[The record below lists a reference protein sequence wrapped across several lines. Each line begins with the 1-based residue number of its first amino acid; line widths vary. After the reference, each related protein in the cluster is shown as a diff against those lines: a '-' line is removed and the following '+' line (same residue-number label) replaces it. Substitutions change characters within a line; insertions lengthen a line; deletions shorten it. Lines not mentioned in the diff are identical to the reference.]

1 MNDRPVVS
9 FCATNLNTA
18 DRLPG
23 SLTSIERLGE
33 GLGLSYEVVVADGP
47 STDGAR
53 TFLEERVKTAGRF
66 RLVTHGER
74 NRGYGRRRAFEASQG
89 TTVVPFD
96 TSIDYN
102 PQYGR
107 LIESYIALGTDKMLF
122 SEICALSRHSIEA
135 VGGWR
140 DLVGGEDIDLYSRI
154 VRQFGVIAF
163 PTATPGSQS
172 ARLGSVARQ
181 LRYVGGSRLR
191 RLRRVYE
198 VQRDQMIGCN
208 FRVADLMRFN
218 DEKSALTRLGLW
230 FFFGGCAVGARW
242 RGIPPIRAEKN
253 NYLLFREAL
262 LRSLMSGDHRKLPW
276 AGPPP
281 RLVLTEAEI
290 RYLSSTSDLWQGMG
304 EEVDRYVG
312 SKP

>member
-1 MNDRPVVS
+1 MNDPPVVS
-9 FCATNLNTA
+9 FCATNLNTV
-18 DRLPG
+18 DRLAR
-23 SLTSIERLGE
+23 SLASIDRLGE

-53 TFLEERVKTAGRF
+53 ALLEARARSAGHF
-66 RLVTHGER
+66 HLVTHGER

-89 TTVVPFD
+89 ATVVPFD
-96 TSIDYN
+96 TSIDYD

-107 LIESYIALGTDKMLF
+107 LIESYIGLGTDRMLF
-122 SEICALSRHSIEA
+122 SEVCALSRHSIES

-154 VRQFGVIAF
+154 IRQFGVIAF

-181 LRYVGGSRLR
+181 LRYVGGSRVR
-191 RLRRVYE
+191 RLRRVFE

-218 DEKSALTRLGLW
+218 QEKSALTRLGLW
-230 FFFGGCAVGARW
+230 FFFAGCAVGARW

-262 LRSLMSGDHRKLPW
+262 LRSLMAEDHRKIPW

-281 RLVLTEAEI
+281 RLLLTEAEI
-290 RYLSSTSDLWQGMG
+290 RYLSATSELWQSMG
-304 EEVDRYVG
+304 EEVHRYVG